1 MYQRILLAYDGSSS
15 GQKAL
20 LESKV
25 FAQWAKASISLL
37 AVIPVSP
44 PVFAPE
50 TGFYDKDEALH
61 ENQYYQEVLKNGI
74 DFFSAFGLQVK
85 GDIATGDPVTE
96 IVRYAET
103 LDADLV
109 IVGHKHQSSW
119 VGRWWGGQVS
129 KSLIE
134 HSPCNVLVVVS
145 P

>member
-25 FAQWAKASISLL
+25 FAQWAEAAISLL
-37 AVIPVSP
+37 AVVPTMP
-44 PVFAPE
+44 PAFAPE
-50 TGFYDKDEALH
+50 TGFYGEDEALH
-61 ENQYYQEVLKNGI
+61 ESQHYHEVLKEGL
-74 DFFSAFGLQVK
+74 DFFVSFGIEAK
-85 GDIATGDPVTE
+85 GDMATGDPVTE
-96 IVRYAET
+96 IVRHAEAMK
-103 LDADLV
+103 ADLI

-119 VGRWWGGQVS
+119 VARWWGGQVS